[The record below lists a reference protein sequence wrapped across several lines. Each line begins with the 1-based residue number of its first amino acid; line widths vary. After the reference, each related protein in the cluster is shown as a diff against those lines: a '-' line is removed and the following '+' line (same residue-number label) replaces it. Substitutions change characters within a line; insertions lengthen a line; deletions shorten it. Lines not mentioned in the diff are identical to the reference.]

1 MDHCDQNSIAG
12 TAMKNI
18 VYSTHLDIAFGR
30 LLRDGGGGEIK
41 IIVLINIFSHYHIIT
56 TECFRAKSN
65 MQMTFR
71 LTAFQSMNPAFD

>member
-30 LLRDGGGGEIK
+30 LLRDGVGLNLNYEK
-41 IIVLINIFSHYHIIT
+41 KNSHHHMNT
-56 TECFRAKSN
+56 TECFRAKVIC
-65 MQMTFR
+65 R
-71 LTAFQSMNPAFD
+71 